1 MAKSIYPK
9 VSVRR
14 ISPDAASRGLPS
26 ERTTPTFYFLLPQLS
41 PSSNYGSSFKFSWN
55 FGFSK
60 PVKADSLMTKS
71 LSFGYRCPIES
82 CRSDTW
88 SPVVCRA
95 GNFCASDWRRCG
107 ARTEYSGRLGAEL
120 WCQLVAWGWDR
131 EWTDLQDD
139 DCVLRCSEDGDIHS
153 SILVDGVELA
163 TTCRC

>member
-1 MAKSIYPK
+1 
-9 VSVRR
+9 
-14 ISPDAASRGLPS
+14 
-26 ERTTPTFYFLLPQLS
+26 
-41 PSSNYGSSFKFSWN
+41 
-55 FGFSK
+55 
-60 PVKADSLMTKS
+60 MTKS

-163 TTCRC
+163 ITCRC